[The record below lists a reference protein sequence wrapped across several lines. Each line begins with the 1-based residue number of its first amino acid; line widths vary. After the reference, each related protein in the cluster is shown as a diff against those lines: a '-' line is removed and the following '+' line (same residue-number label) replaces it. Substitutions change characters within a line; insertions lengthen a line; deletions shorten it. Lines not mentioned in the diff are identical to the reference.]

1 MKVRDARLNVP
12 AVIGRRFRIGDTVQ
26 ALVFSFWLGPAG
38 GGEFFFQNAY
48 WHTLPAKFKIDTKNS
63 YLS

>member
-26 ALVFSFWLGPAG
+26 VLAFSFWLGPAG
-38 GGEFFFQNAY
+38 GGEFFLNAY
-48 WHTLPAKFKIDTKNS
+48 YTTCKI
-63 YLS
+63 

>member
-26 ALVFSFWLGPAG
+26 VLVFSFWLGPAG

-48 WHTLPAKFKIDTKNS
+48 YTTCKI
-63 YLS
+63 